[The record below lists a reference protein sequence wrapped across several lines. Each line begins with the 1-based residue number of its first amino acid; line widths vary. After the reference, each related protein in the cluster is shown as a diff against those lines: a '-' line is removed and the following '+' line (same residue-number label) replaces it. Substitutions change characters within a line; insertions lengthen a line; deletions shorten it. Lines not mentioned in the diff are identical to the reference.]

1 MVNEFPLTDNQLK
14 THKHTGLD
22 SLKISARDLENAPRN
37 AISDP
42 TGGATVDAQARTAII
57 AVITALEDLGLIKK

>member
-14 THKHTGLD
+14 THHHTGLD
-22 SLKISARDLENAPRN
+22 SIKVNGKDLVGAPRN

-42 TGGATVDAQARTAII
+42 TGGATVDAQARNAII